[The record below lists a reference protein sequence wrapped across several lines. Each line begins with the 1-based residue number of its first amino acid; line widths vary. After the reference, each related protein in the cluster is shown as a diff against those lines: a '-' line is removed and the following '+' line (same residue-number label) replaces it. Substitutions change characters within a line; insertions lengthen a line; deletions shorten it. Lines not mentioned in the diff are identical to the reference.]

1 MDREQIRRRWEAL
14 KSAWAALKGPEAFL
28 GEHFAHED
36 DVQAA
41 LEAVENDV
49 DALLAAIDELT
60 QQKGEM
66 TMETFDRQAVLAKAE
81 EVLDEARSE
90 TDRENRDSLIR
101 LAGVYIHLAGEGRDK
116 S

>member
-49 DALLAAIDELT
+49 DALLAAIDELEDERDT
-60 QQKGEM
+60 ATRYLG
-66 TMETFDRQAVLAKAE
+66 QALTCAIHG
-81 EVLDEARSE
+81 LDEMNWKDVEDWLRRDEPASPYYRPCE
-90 TDRENRDSLIR
+90 TVRAAAD
-101 LAGVYIHLAGEGRDK
+101 G
-116 S
+116 